1 MLNLPDR
8 NGSFYDADQVCDRL
22 VPPDSFYRRFR
33 ELVVP
38 LIKDDQF
45 ESMYCKDNGRPC
57 IPPSLLAL
65 ATIIQFHK
73 NLSDRE
79 MERAC
84 MYDIE
89 VKFALRLR
97 LDERPF
103 DHSSLGDFRKRLL
116 DNGKEKEIF
125 DRILKHLV
133 DAKLIEK
140 NEIQRIDATH
150 VIADIAIPSM
160 VTFVKKGIYEVLK
173 PLQKRH
179 RGILANIGREID
191 LTQYRKETVN
201 QDCPGRHDMEK
212 KKRKLVDVVND
223 ARKVLACT
231 QRIKGD
237 PILTK
242 RVEMLKRILQENIE
256 EDEEGVPQERERK
269 KKPKDILVSPVDPDA
284 RYGAKSKTKQFTGYK
299 ANVTETV
306 NSRFIT
312 NIKAMPGNRMDGRTT
327 VEAIVEQKAHGLV
340 PAKLIGDTAYGD
352 GAYRKGLKE
361 NGTEIVAP
369 LRIPNNKTKS
379 VFPKS
384 MFVYARE
391 RNVLTCPE
399 EVEATQTF
407 MDRKKN
413 LRMFHFPMS
422 CCYGCLRQ
430 TECTNAK
437 EGRRTVGISEF
448 NEELRAAEIYNK
460 TDAFKSEMKL
470 RPPIEGKLAEL
481 VRYHGLRRARYR
493 GLVKVSLQCF
503 FTATAV
509 NIKRWIHLV
518 REKWKPPIGDTIPVP
533 A

>member
-1 MLNLPDR
+1 MLNVPDR

-22 VPPDSFYRRFR
+22 IPRDNFYRKFR

-65 ATIIQFHK
+65 ATILQFHK

-84 MYDIE
+84 LYDIE
-89 VKFALRLR
+89 VKFALGLR

-116 DNGKEKEIF
+116 ENGKEKEVF

-133 DAKLIEK
+133 EAKLIEK

-173 PLQKRH
+173 PLYKRH
-179 RGILANIGREID
+179 RSIAGKIAEEIR
-191 LTQYRKETVN
+191 TWEYTKEKVN
-201 QDCPGRHDMEK
+201 RDCPGRHDMEK
-212 KKRKLVDVVND
+212 KKRKLVEVVND
-223 ARKVLACT
+223 ARKVLERT

-237 PILTK
+237 PILAR
-242 RVEMLKRILQENIE
+242 RVEMLKRILRENIE
-256 EDEEGVPQERERK
+256 EDDDGIPRERERK

-284 RYGAKSKTKQFTGYK
+284 RYGAKSKEKRFTGYK

-312 NIKAMPGNRMDGRTT
+312 NIKAMPGNQMDGRPT
-327 VEAIVEQKAHGLV
+327 VEAVVEQRAHGLV
-340 PAKLIGDTAYGD
+340 PAKLIGDTAYSD
-352 GAYRKGLKE
+352 GLYRKGLRA

-369 LRIPNNKTKS
+369 LRIPNNITKS

-384 MFVYARE
+384 MFVYDRE

-399 EVEATQTF
+399 GVEATQTF
-407 MDRKKN
+407 IDRKKN
-413 LRMFHFPMS
+413 LKMFHFPMS
-422 CCYGCLRQ
+422 CCDGCLRQ
-430 TECTNAK
+430 SECTNAK

-448 NEELRAAEIYNK
+448 NEELRDAEVYNK
-460 TDAFKSEMKL
+460 TEAFKADMKL

-481 VRYHGLRRARYR
+481 TRYHGLRRARYR
-493 GLVKVSLQCF
+493 GLIKVGLQCF
-503 FTATAV
+503 FTAVAV
-509 NIKRWIHLV
+509 NVKRWIHLI
-518 REKWKPPIGDTIPVP
+518 REKWKPPIGDPIPVP

>member
-1 MLNLPDR
+1 MLNPGDR
-8 NGSFYDADQVCDRL
+8 QNSFYDADQVCDRL
-22 VPPDSFYRRFR
+22 IPPDSFYRRFR

-89 VKFALRLR
+89 VKFALGLR

-125 DRILKHLV
+125 ERILKHLV

-160 VTFVKKGIYEVLK
+160 VTFVKKGIYEILK

-179 RGILANIGREID
+179 RDVLKKIDGEIAVGEY
-191 LTQYRKETVN
+191 TKEKVN
-201 QDCPGRHDMEK
+201 QDCPGRHDMEN

-223 ARKVLACT
+223 ARKVLAST
-231 QRIKGD
+231 QGIKSD
-237 PILTK
+237 PILAR

-256 EDEEGVPQERERK
+256 EDDEGVPRERERK

-327 VEAIVEQKAHGLV
+327 VEAVIEQKAHGLI

-352 GAYRKGLKE
+352 GAYRKGLRE

-379 VFPKS
+379 VYPKS
-384 MFVYARE
+384 MFQYDRE
-391 RNVLTCPE
+391 KNLLTCPAG
-399 EVEATQTF
+399 VTAKQTF
-407 MDRKKN
+407 FDYGNK
-413 LRMFHFPMS
+413 LRVFHFPMPS
-422 CCYGCLRQ
+422 CGSCTRQ

-448 NEELRAAEIYNK
+448 NEELREAELYNK
-460 TDAFKSEMKL
+460 TEAFKAEMKL

-493 GLVKVSLQCF
+493 GLTKVGLQFF
-503 FTATAV
+503 FTAAAV
-509 NIKRWIHLV
+509 NVKRWIHLI
-518 REKWKPPIGDTIPVP
+518 REKWKPPIGDAIPVP

>member
-22 VPPDSFYRRFR
+22 VPPDSFYRKFR

-38 LIKDDQF
+38 LIQDDQF
-45 ESMYCKDNGRPC
+45 ESMYCKNDGRPC

-73 NLSDRE
+73 NLSDRD

-84 MYDIE
+84 MFDIE
-89 VKFALRLR
+89 VKFALGLR

-116 DNGKEKEIF
+116 QAGKEKEIF
-125 DRILKHLV
+125 DRILSCLIEGG
-133 DAKLIEK
+133 LIEK

-150 VIADIAIPSM
+150 VIADIAIPTM
-160 VTFVKKGIYEVLK
+160 VTMVKKGIFEILK
-173 PLQKRH
+173 PLQKRN
-179 RGILANIGREID
+179 REVVDAIGREVD
-191 LTQYRKETVN
+191 LAEYRKETVN
-201 QDCPGRHDMEK
+201 KECPGRHDMES
-212 KKRKLVDVVND
+212 KKRKLVDVVGD
-223 ARKVLACT
+223 ARKVLAHT
-231 QRIKGD
+231 EGIGGD
-237 PILTK
+237 PILSR
-242 RVEMLKRILQENIE
+242 RVEMLKRILRENIE
-256 EDEEGVPQERERK
+256 EDDEGHPRERARK
-269 KKPKDILVSPVDPDA
+269 EKPKNILVSPIDPDA

-312 NIKAMPGNRMDGRTT
+312 NIKAMPGNRPDGETT
-327 VEAIVEQKAHGLV
+327 VEAVVEQQAYGLI

-352 GAYRKGLKE
+352 GKYRMMLRE
-361 NGTEIVAP
+361 NGTKMVAP
-369 LRIPNNKTKS
+369 LRTPNNITKS

-384 MFVYARE
+384 MFAYDRE

-399 EVEATQTF
+399 GVEANQTF

-413 LRMFHFPMS
+413 IRMFHFPMS
-422 CCYGCLRQ
+422 SCDGCLRQ
-430 TECTNAK
+430 EECTNAK

-448 NEELRAAEIYNK
+448 NEDLREAEIFNK
-460 TDAFKSEMKL
+460 TEQFAAEMKL
-470 RPPIEGKLAEL
+470 RQAVEGKLSEL

-493 GLVKVSLQCF
+493 GIAKVAMQF
-503 FTATAV
+503 YFTAAAV
-509 NIKRWIHLV
+509 NVKRWIKLI
-518 REKWKPPIGDTIPVP
+518 REKWKPKGLEPIPVP
-533 A
+533 G